1 MMQESSLNRAPAQRP
16 IVIEVSGEP
25 QGVVVPAEGGYRF
38 VAVKLPAFA
47 IDGQH
52 FPSVDLAYGI
62 TRTSRLGCQ
71 LIMTEA
77 LDGLVVKLPAGTRNA
92 GG

>member
-52 FPSVDLAYGI
+52 FASVDLA
-62 TRTSRLGCQ
+62 TAAVARALNDS
-71 LIMTEA
+71 EA
-77 LDGLVVKLPAGTRNA
+77 AA
-92 GG
+92 

>member
-1 MMQESSLNRAPAQRP
+1 MMQESSFSRARAQRP

-52 FPSVDLAYGI
+52 FPSVDLA
-62 TRTSRLGCQ
+62 TAAVARAVNDS
-71 LIMTEA
+71 EA
-77 LDGLVVKLPAGTRNA
+77 AA
-92 GG
+92 